1 MRDAARLLGF
11 AAVLVLA
18 MVGRSRLA
26 VDVENLAMKSETSNV
41 AQALRAAEFNTDP
54 HVLFLITG
62 AAEPSASLED

>member
-26 VDVENLAMKSETSNV
+26 VDVENLAMKS
-41 AQALRAAEFNTDP
+41 
-54 HVLFLITG
+54 
-62 AAEPSASLED
+62 